1 RFSRDWSSDVCSS
14 DLGVKIKVGGAT
26 MGVDVERV
34 RAAREAV
41 DTGTALMLDANGAYH
56 AHEAIAFA
64 NRVADFDIAWFEE
77 PVMPDNYEGYRR
89 VCKSVAMPIAAGEQE
104 YGLSGLRDIL
114 ATGISIAQ
122 PDARWTGGVSEFLRI
137 AVLTESI
144 GAAISSHG
152 DQQIH

>member
-77 PVMPDNYEGYRR
+77 PVMPDNYRSEERR
-89 VCKSVAMPIAAGEQE
+89 VGE
-104 YGLSGLRDIL
+104 DC
-114 ATGISIAQ
+114 
-122 PDARWTGGVSEFLRI
+122 RWR
-137 AVLTESI
+137 A
-144 GAAISSHG
+144 
-152 DQQIH
+152 